1 MFRTIKIAL
10 LLSIAASVVHAEDQP
25 KNEIGLLLGGTATPA
40 IDLANGGVIDVGAG
54 ITFQMTYARQLA
66 QTDTVGLYL
75 EFPAVAIP
83 LQDLSASPGSTPLN
97 YDSFFITPAVRV
109 KFRPNAALSPWFSA
123 GGGYALFEESDE
135 RRDGSHN
142 TTRGTSTGA
151 LQFGAGL
158 DFRTPV
164 NILIPIG
171 LRAEVRDFYTGKPT
185 YNVSTGGGLQ
195 HNLAFSGGLVLS
207 F

>member
-1 MFRTIKIAL
+1 MFRRIKIAL

-54 ITFQMTYARQLA
+54 ITFQITYARRLA

-83 LQDLSASPGSTPLN
+83 LQDLNATPGSTPLN
-97 YDSFFITPAVRV
+97 YDSFFITPALRV
-109 KFRPNAALSPWFSA
+109 KFRPNAALSPWLSA

-151 LQFGAGL
+151 LQFAVGL

-164 NILIPIG
+164 KILIPIG